1 MGACAVR
8 DCYHSC
14 LLGEMMNIQI
24 KTRFSGKVLFKTE
37 APSIKVALE
46 LAVKSGADLRYA
58 DLRGADLSGA
68 VLSGADLR
76 YADLRGA
83 NLSGAD
89 LSGADL
95 RYADLR
101 GAYLS
106 GANLSG
112 ADLRYA
118 YLSGADG
125 KHIEPATPEVAIEN
139 LDKVREIIIDNAN
152 RLEMGNWHSS
162 DEWKNRT
169 CAEETMCETSHCLAG
184 WLQICSTNT
193 ELRDLDPQLAGT
205 LAAPIAAKMF
215 FRENSETLDW
225 LKERKYVAEI
235 AEREQRATER
245 KAKREAA
252 KESA

>member
-58 DLRGADLSGA
+58 DLRGADLRGA
-68 VLSGADLR
+68 VLS
-76 YADLRGA
+76 YAYLSGA
-83 NLSGAD
+83 NLSGAV
-89 LSGADL
+89 
-95 RYADLR
+95 
-101 GAYLS
+101 
-106 GANLSG
+106 LSG

>member
-46 LAVKSGADLRYA
+46 LAVKSGADLR
-58 DLRGADLSGA
+58 GA

-76 YADLRGA
+76 YADLSGA
-83 NLSGAD
+83 VLSGAD
-89 LSGADL
+89 
-95 RYADLR
+95 
-101 GAYLS
+101 
-106 GANLSG
+106 
-112 ADLRYA
+112 
-118 YLSGADG
+118 LSGADG

>member
-1 MGACAVR
+1 
-8 DCYHSC
+8 
-14 LLGEMMNIQI
+14 MMNIQI

-58 DLRGADLSGA
+58 DL
-68 VLSGADLR
+68 SGADLR
-76 YADLRGA
+76 GA
-83 NLSGAD
+83 V
-89 LSGADL
+89 
-95 RYADLR
+95 
-101 GAYLS
+101 
-106 GANLSG
+106 LSG

>member
-1 MGACAVR
+1 
-8 DCYHSC
+8 
-14 LLGEMMNIQI
+14 MMNIQI
-24 KTRFSGKVLFKTE
+24 KARFSDKVLFETE

-46 LAVKSGADLRYA
+46 LAVKSCANLSDADLIDA
-58 DLRGADLSGA
+58 NLSC
-68 VLSGADLR
+68 
-76 YADLRGA
+76 ADLRGA
-83 NLSGAD
+83 NLRDAD
-89 LSGADL
+89 LID
-95 RYADLR
+95 
-101 GAYLS
+101 
-106 GANLSG
+106 ANLSC
-112 ADLRYA
+112 A

-125 KHIEPATPEVAIEN
+125 KHIEPVTPEVAIEN

-184 WLQICSTNT
+184 WLQVCSTNT
-193 ELRDLDPQLAGT
+193 ELRDLDPKLAGT

-215 FRENSETLDW
+215 FRGNSETLEW

-235 AEREQRATER
+235 AEREQRAAER

-252 KESA
+252 KESV